1 MQKNSEPLTD
11 PEIFEVDNERLT
23 DPKPTRKSSGDGLKF
38 RDGVLGLGVL
48 LIIGGVAWFIIKDKD
63 APVAPPMIGDI
74 PVAPGAL
81 DSARQQL
88 NQPRAPEPQL
98 TDAEL
103 APVAPPAGLDDSD
116 AQVNRAVEEMSPPL
130 LAWLTPDEQI
140 RKWVSMVANLSDGE
154 LINTHRPVSYSMGR
168 FKVKK
173 QGERLSMSS
182 ANFKRAKDLIAGL
195 TAVPPQKLAAYYR
208 QWSPVLEDAYTE
220 LGMEGNFHGHFVA
233 LIDQSLAVPL
243 LSKPPTLE
251 QPHVLYTYADEEMEA
266 APDLNKLMWR
276 LGPDNMAEL
285 QGYLLEL
292 KTAL

>member
-1 MQKNSEPLTD
+1 MQIDSEQLTD
-11 PEIFEVDNERLT
+11 PEILEVDTERLT
-23 DPKPTRKSSGDGLKF
+23 DPRPKKKNSSGGLKF
-38 RDGVLGLGVL
+38 RDGVLGVGVL
-48 LIIGGVAWFIIKDKD
+48 LIIGGVAWYIIKDKD
-63 APVAPPMIGDI
+63 APIAPPMIGDI

-81 DSARQQL
+81 DSARDQL
-88 NQPRAPEPQL
+88 NQPQAPQPQL
-98 TDAEL
+98 TDADL
-103 APVAPPAGLDDSD
+103 APVAPPESLDASD
-116 AQVNRAVEEMSPPL
+116 AQVTRAVEEMSPPL
-130 LAWLTPDEQI
+130 LAWLTPKEQI
-140 RKWVSMVANLSDGE
+140 RKWVSMSVNLSDGE

-168 FKVKK
+168 FKVKQ

-182 ANFKRAKDLIAGL
+182 ANFERARDLIAGL
-195 TAVPPQKLAAYYR
+195 TSVPPQKLAAYYR

-233 LIDQSLAVPL
+233 LIDQSLAVPS